1 MNFTMNRTIW
11 KSLSR
16 LVGYLSFFLKP
27 ALQKNPFL
35 DLVILCY
42 TTLGGRL
49 CHHFTIES
57 IQFLS
62 IPWRPNGRKG
72 RRPRFNQSNR
82 LIQNFECQVGDL
94 AWRQH
99 SPAEWWA
106 PWGLHLVVAELC
118 SSSGDEVLPRCF
130 LPPASLTSFLFP
142 GPDLL
147 PSSFNLFSF
156 YPSKSQELKWTQ
168 VALCAYNQEHIYVKV
183 P

>member
-1 MNFTMNRTIW
+1 MLLLNQVHTMNFTMNRTIW

-16 LVGYLSFFLKP
+16 LVGYLSFFFFKP

-49 CHHFTIES
+49 CHHFTIKS

-72 RRPRFNQSNR
+72 RRPRFSQSNR

-94 AWRQH
+94 AWREH

-118 SSSGDEVLPRCF
+118 SSGGDKVLPRLF
-130 LPPASLTSFLFP
+130 LTSSLSH
-142 GPDLL
+142 LL
-147 PSSFNLFSF
+147 SVPWSWPFTFSF
-156 YPSKSQELKWTQ
+156 
-168 VALCAYNQEHIYVKV
+168 
-183 P
+183 